1 MVNCIEVRDL
11 YFSYE
16 DGTQALKGIN
26 LDIKKNARVAILGPN
41 GAGKS
46 TLLLHFN
53 ALNLPQAG
61 KVVVEDLEVSKKTE
75 KLIRNKVGMVFQDPD
90 DQIFSMTVRE
100 DVSFGPL
107 NMGLSPEE
115 VKLRVGSA
123 LRAVRIE
130 DLAEKA
136 PYHLSYGQ
144 KKRVAIAGVLAMS
157 PDIIILDE
165 PFAYLD
171 PRGKKGL
178 LQILEALSREGK
190 TVVIATHDVDL
201 AAEWADRIVIIQE
214 GKVLA
219 EGDKDILINSKI
231 IEQADLD
238 FPTVAKIFQRLSE
251 HGKKLLPLT
260 IEEAVSRIK
269 EIIKKTIE

>member
-1 MVNCIEVRDL
+1 LVNCIEVRDL
-11 YFSYE
+11 FFSYE

-26 LDIKKNARVAILGPN
+26 LDIEKSTRVAILGPN

-61 KVVVEDLEVSKKTE
+61 NVYVEDLEVTKKTE
-75 KLIRNKVGMVFQDPD
+75 KLVRTKVGMVFQDPD

-115 VKLRVGSA
+115 VQARVDSA
-123 LRAVRIE
+123 LKAVRIE

-144 KKRVAIAGVLAMS
+144 KKRVAIAGVLSMS

-171 PRGKKGL
+171 PRGKCSL
-178 LQILEALSREGK
+178 LEILDDLSQKGK

-201 AAEWADRIVIIQE
+201 AAEWANRIVVIQN

-219 EGDKDILINSKI
+219 EGDKSILIDPI
-231 IEQADLD
+231 VIEQADLE
-238 FPTVAKIFQRLSE
+238 FPTVTKIFLEFPSHERE
-251 HGKKLLPLT
+251 RFPMT
-260 IEEAVSRIK
+260 IKEAITRIK
-269 EIIKKTIE
+269 RMSNYYR